1 MRGRW
6 HVCYGSLL
14 SIIIIHLRIVIAILC
29 MWYIYEDIQL
39 FLLYNISKYI
49 FLLYPN
55 IYYSFYLLNMLVLC
69 YLCVLQCCDVDGVY
83 VKVSPISKIVY

>member
-1 MRGRW
+1 MRMGAWSMAR
-6 HVCYGSLL
+6 VLRQLIEYYYYSLKN
-14 SIIIIHLRIVIAILC
+14 HMIAILY
-29 MWYIYEDIQL
+29 MWYIYN
-39 FLLYNISKYI
+39 F

-83 VKVSPISKIVY
+83 VKVSPISKIVMMVCMCGI